1 MALFPLIE
9 LPQTTGT
16 KGQRMPL
23 FREVAWDFKENRPI
37 WRGGEPV
44 YITGGPAVLVWA
56 WNALHNPRGLHDV
69 FTRDYGLGIQE
80 LEGKP
85 YSEEIR
91 RSEAIRYVRQAL
103 EVNPYIVQVDAIAV
117 DFSGSVLSLTCQ
129 LQTIYGEVEINGWTL

>member
-9 LPQTTGT
+9 LPQATGT

-23 FREVAWDFKENRPI
+23 FREVASDFKENRPI

-56 WNALHNPRGLHDV
+56 WNALHNPRDLHDV

-117 DFSGSVLSLTCQ
+117 DFSGSVLTLTCQ

>member
-1 MALFPLIE
+1 M
-9 LPQTTGT
+9 
-16 KGQRMPL
+16 
-23 FREVAWDFKENRPI
+23 
-37 WRGGEPV
+37 
-44 YITGGPAVLVWA
+44 LVWA
-56 WNALHNPRGLHDV
+56 WNALHNPRDLHDV

-91 RSEAIRYVRQAL
+91 RSEAIRYIRQAL

-129 LQTIYGEVEINGWTL
+129 IQTIYGEVEINGWTL